1 MSPGKPKQGS
11 LVANSRK
18 ERIRAN
24 RVTFRTIAL
33 FGKPPELLHNIYYPS
48 ARSAAAGCD
57 RALPE
62 RASASRPS
70 PPSGPHRG
78 PATAAPLPGSSRQN
92 RCRQKQSVH
101 LVAIVGV
108 QAGRRSQTGSG
119 GRSSGLGWRWIKS
132 YVHFTLTSS
141 NSFSFRIRHT
151 DL

>member
-1 MSPGKPKQGS
+1 MSPGKPKRGS

-33 FGKPPELLHNIYYPS
+33 FGKPPELLHYPS
-48 ARSAAAGCD
+48 ARSAAACCD
-57 RALPE
+57 RARPG
-62 RASASRPS
+62 RASVSRPS
-70 PPSGPHRG
+70 PPSEPHRG

-141 NSFSFRIRHT
+141 NSFSFPF
-151 DL
+151 